1 MRWKWNANT
10 WESRPYCPTETKH
23 SNYTHSNLKQK
34 LLNWAWTQIS
44 NEITINSNYE
54 SIIFNSSVMYL
65 LRFNLL
71 GQLIPQWLKC
81 PSNLIRKIQKVQRYA
96 QMTHRIKFTPNQCSI
111 HFRHPGMTTEKLL
124 QHIHTPFPIINQQKE
139 KQRGKTVILRFICW
153 PVFWLNIHF
162 CLVRMTSLLHIML
175 WIMFESRFMVLR
187 VREFL
192 GVFFFSQ
199 LVPNPP
205 RKTQQNK
212 PYASSDLPKA

>member
-1 MRWKWNANT
+1 MYTNNHFERISQKMRWKWNANT

-96 QMTHRIKFTPNQCSI
+96 QMTHRIKFTLNQMFNSFSSSRNDNWETTAAYTHPISHNQPTEREAKRENSDSAFYMLASI
-111 HFRHPGMTTEKLL
+111 LT
-124 QHIHTPFPIINQQKE
+124 QH
-139 KQRGKTVILRFICW
+139 
-153 PVFWLNIHF
+153 
-162 CLVRMTSLLHIML
+162 SLLP
-175 WIMFESRFMVLR
+175 
-187 VREFL
+187 
-192 GVFFFSQ
+192 G
-199 LVPNPP
+199 
-205 RKTQQNK
+205 
-212 PYASSDLPKA
+212 